1 MEELKGT
8 LKSTRAWAWTAQ
20 NDASFEK
27 LKKSV
32 VIDCE
37 KGIKRQASKKLF
49 SSFPLNFGAKNFIP
63 DFKKK
68 GNPTPLKNQF
78 HIGKGPL

>member
-37 KGIKRQASKKLF
+37 KGIKRLTSH
-49 SSFPLNFGAKNFIP
+49 G
-63 DFKKK
+63 D
-68 GNPTPLKNQF
+68 TPLVIISDWSKFGSGFTLYRTEDCLYSNER
-78 HIGKGPL
+78 